1 MTTLE
6 AVFDFSIILYVG
18 LISNMVAFDEFL
30 LTGDTEVEK
39 SIKLLR
45 VAGNT
50 GSRNF
55 AKLDVD
61 VACKHVCVPKGPT
74 HN

>member
-50 GSRNF
+50 VVEMISWRL
-55 AKLDVD
+55 KL
-61 VACKHVCVPKGPT
+61 
-74 HN
+74 